1 MMDKNTKATIA
12 EVAQRAGVSPA
23 TVSRV
28 INHRKLVNCET
39 IEAVEGAMEALGY
52 SPSPRKKQ
60 TTAAKS
66 VIVMNSPHRDPF
78 YLEVAQGAQTA
89 ADANGYCLLNT
100 WNSINASNLGD
111 FIALLK
117 SINATG
123 VILTNQLPQSI
134 LKVIDKEIP
143 LVQCCEFTSDADI
156 PFVSIDDYSAAMN
169 ATNYLIDA
177 GRKKIAF
184 IGSTPEYKYSIERH
198 QGYIDAMHQAGLPIQ
213 NFWDISLPENSSSL
227 AYSAVAQLL
236 NYDDKTPDAIFA
248 TSDILAMAV
257 IRSARQRKLRVP
269 EDIMV
274 IGFDDIEFASMTT
287 PSLTTVR
294 QPLHQLGYTACNI
307 LFQRMNNPEVK
318 PTSIF
323 LDTTLIIR
331 ESTTPN
337 LDIQS
342 KMRGNS
348 FTNNQ

>member
-1 MMDKNTKATIA
+1 MDKINKVTVA
-12 EVAQRAGVSPA
+12 EVAELAGVSAA

-28 INHRKLVNCET
+28 INHRNLVNAET
-39 IEAVEGAMEALGY
+39 LEAVENAMASLGY

-60 TTAAKS
+60 TPEAKP
-66 VIVMNSPHRDPF
+66 VIIMNSPHRDPF

-100 WNSINASNLGD
+100 WNSINSSNLSD
-111 FIALLK
+111 FITLFK
-117 SINATG
+117 SINTTG
-123 VILTNQLPQSI
+123 IILTNQLPKEI
-134 LKVIDKEIP
+134 LKAIDKEIP
-143 LVQCCEFTSDADI
+143 LVQCCEFTSGSDI

-184 IGSTPEYKYSIERH
+184 IGASPEYKYAKERH
-198 QGYIDAMHQAGLPIQ
+198 NGYIDAMKQADLPTF
-213 NFWDISLPENSSSL
+213 NFWDINLPENSSSL

-236 NYDDKTPDAIFA
+236 NYDEKTPDAFFA
-248 TSDILAMAV
+248 TSDILAMSV
-257 IRSARQRKLRVP
+257 IRATRQRKLRVP

-307 LFQRMNNPEVK
+307 LFQRINNPEVR

-331 ESTTPN
+331 ESTTPSLN
-337 LDIQS
+337 LQNKI
-342 KMRGNS
+342 RNS
-348 FTNNQ
+348 NI